1 MWVQHQVPGPESC
14 LRTGRVK
21 ALCFSHWILGP
32 VVCTDKHEGVWDTV
46 SRNNKC
52 PPQSITLSHT
62 NSLLHP
68 ECSCLPNEAIPSTA
82 VLFLTPFLKKVT
94 TKPNLTRFRTL
105 LMPWISEGGLSSFY
119 LFYSSFISRK
129 EITVLI
135 LCIICISY
143 RFDCKGSYCQLILYK
158 ITGGGERKE
167 EKWLK

>member
-1 MWVQHQVPGPESC
+1 M
-14 LRTGRVK
+14 
-21 ALCFSHWILGP
+21 
-32 VVCTDKHEGVWDTV
+32 
-46 SRNNKC
+46 
-52 PPQSITLSHT
+52 
-62 NSLLHP
+62 SL
-68 ECSCLPNEAIPSTA
+68 
-82 VLFLTPFLKKVT
+82 KVT

-167 EKWLK
+167 EKLLK